1 MRISN
6 IKIKNFKSIEDL
18 DISLPQISA
27 LVGSN
32 NAGKSNIL
40 EAIRRVLGSAW
51 VNANSFD
58 ENDISY
64 RDQEREI
71 EISCTIDPP
80 IKYKKFKEAK
90 DVEISILSF
99 KYTKYK
105 RGEKAGSPRFEQS
118 CLDKNGK
125 VITVLS
131 NAPRKGVQ
139 PKFEPL
145 IGIPSEIK
153 EQVPLI
159 YIGTNRSL
167 QEQLPSARY
176 SLLRQIFT
184 EINVNFKDESNTVTI
199 NSNETTSEISR
210 FKRFNQLMEEAM
222 SLLKTDEFVDLEASI
237 KRNALLQLGLD
248 PDIDTDKLDLYF
260 TPLDTMNFYKSLDLL
275 VKEGDFLISAT
286 QMGEGVQNAIVL
298 AILQAFE
305 ETRKKGA
312 ILLIEEPEMF
322 LHPQMQRSLYKTI
335 RRVGAS
341 NQVIYTIH
349 SPHFLSVPEYSDIVM
364 IKKGSLGTKGFLS
377 TLENDDKRRQK
388 LIKELDPERGELFFS
403 KKLLLVEGDTEKL
416 MLPVYA
422 SRVDLDLDRVGATIV
437 EVGGKKNLLEFAKIS
452 ISFNIPVGILYD
464 TDASDFSNKQEEE
477 SFNNIL
483 DGLETSDGTV
493 KVWKFEKNFENYYRS
508 EIGEDNYQIL
518 CQKFPNTAKPTRA
531 RLIAMENDYPI
542 PKTILEVLSWVK
554 S

>member
-1 MRISN
+1 A
-6 IKIKNFKSIEDL
+6 IK
-18 DISLPQISA
+18 
-27 LVGSN
+27 
-32 NAGKSNIL
+32 
-40 EAIRRVLGSAW
+40 RVLGSTW

-64 RDQEREI
+64 RDQDREI

-80 IKYKKFKEAK
+80 IRYKKFKEAK
-90 DVEISILSF
+90 DVEISTLSF

-105 RGEKAGSPRFEQS
+105 RGEKAGLPRFEQS

-125 VITVLS
+125 IINVLS

-184 EINVNFKDESNTVTI
+184 EINVNFKDESNTVLI
-199 NSNETTSEISR
+199 NSNETISEISR

-222 SLLKTDEFVDLEASI
+222 SLLKTNEFVELETSI

-298 AILQAFE
+298 AILQSFE
-305 ETRKKGA
+305 ETRKRGA

-335 RRVGAS
+335 RRIGAS
-341 NQVIYTIH
+341 NQVIYTTH

-364 IKKGSLGTKGFLS
+364 IRKSSLGTKGFLS

-388 LIKELDPERGELFFS
+388 LIKELDPERGELFFA

-422 SRVDLDLDRVGATIV
+422 SRFNLDLDRVGATIV
-437 EVGGKKNLLEFAKIS
+437 EVGGKKNLLEFAKIG
-452 ISFNIPVGILYD
+452 ISFDIPVGILYD
-464 TDASDFSNKQEEE
+464 TDASDFFNKQEEE
-477 SFNNIL
+477 IFNNTL
-483 DGLETSDGTV
+483 DELETSDGTV
-493 KVWKFEKNFENYYRS
+493 MVWKFEKNFEKYYRS
-508 EIGEDNYQIL
+508 EIGEDNYQTL

-554 S
+554 NKHN